1 MALGTSNLRK
11 VFEMEDYEKT
21 KLRKLEDLERR
32 VSSAVE
38 YFGNSIKVIW
48 FVVALG
54 VPTLMFLAPVK
65 EDRTLQATLMFLLVA
80 FCFGLAKADKAIGK
94 LK

>member
-1 MALGTSNLRK
+1 MD
-11 VFEMEDYEKT
+11 EYEKS
-21 KLRKLEDLERR
+21 KLRNLEDLERR
-32 VSSAVE
+32 VSRAVD

-54 VPTLMFLAPVK
+54 APTLMFLAPVK
-65 EDRTLQATLMFLLVA
+65 EDRTLQTTLVFLLVA